1 MKTLILGEVIDN
13 KLSSGTLE
21 IVSKANALGLDFRV
35 VTVGSSDAPVIGSS
49 TFQQTYIKRSSE
61 SLQFSNIADKLSQII
76 QEENISLLLA
86 PSTYQSRD
94 LVSFLSV
101 DLSSSPVSNVINFEI
116 EDDSV
121 ITTNSING
129 GESIYKTKIISSHS
143 LLLIRPKSFD
153 PIDIELNSEYQTIE
167 VEDSSVEIFDIFKE
181 EKSGPQLEDSKIVI
195 SAGRGMVE
203 KENLSFVEDLA
214 NKLNA
219 AIGGTRAIVD
229 AGWMPYSQQV
239 GQTGKTVKPDVYIAC
254 GISGATQH
262 QVGMKDSKFIIAIN
276 KDEEA
281 PIFQLAD
288 LGIVGDTLNIIPKI
302 NEKKRIHTN
311 HENVNKSKNDLTIV
325 SSFKGFFDPAPY
337 LQTANDLYFLRFG
350 YFRLVA
356 RLLRRRSG
364 QKVISSI
371 TGIPYV
377 ADDFVDTSL
386 SLLHHLLL
394 TYKSL

>member
-1 MKTLILGEVIDN
+1 MKTLIIGEVTES

-21 IVSKANALGLDFRV
+21 IINKANDLGLDFNV
-35 VTVGSSDAPVIGSS
+35 VTVGSEDSPIIGSS

-61 SLQFSNIADKLSQII
+61 SLQFSNVADKISQII
-76 QEENISLLLA
+76 QEQNISLVLA

-116 EDDSV
+116 QDSSV

-129 GESIYKTKIISSHS
+129 GGSIYKTKITSSHS

-153 PIDIELNSEYQTIE
+153 PIDIELNDEYETIE
-167 VEDSSVEIFDIFKE
+167 VENSSLEIFDIFKE

-203 KENLSFVEDLA
+203 KDNLSLVEDLA

-288 LGIVGDTLNIIPKI
+288 LGIVGDTLSVIPKI
-302 NEKKRIHTN
+302 NENI
-311 HENVNKSKNDLTIV
+311 
-325 SSFKGFFDPAPY
+325 
-337 LQTANDLYFLRFG
+337 
-350 YFRLVA
+350 
-356 RLLRRRSG
+356 
-364 QKVISSI
+364 
-371 TGIPYV
+371 
-377 ADDFVDTSL
+377 
-386 SLLHHLLL
+386 
-394 TYKSL
+394 